1 MRREAQ
7 RLRSIMHQ
15 SSDTERRTNFDLIV
29 QKLAKERGRGGAT
42 GGTDDKPSVV
52 PLASGPAE
60 LHEFVSQRLGA
71 DVKEEELVVLAQVV
85 CFWDARAMPWCLHVL
100 ANTDRAGGAGGA
112 GGATRTGSSSS
123 GAGARCRDATAGAS
137 QVLSSLALLVQKC
150 K

>member
-29 QKLAKERGRGGAT
+29 QKLAKERGGGGA
-42 GGTDDKPSVV
+42 GGGADGKPSVV
-52 PLASGPAE
+52 PLSSGPAE
-60 LHEFVSQRLGA
+60 LHEFVAQRLGA

-100 ANTDRAGGAGGA
+100 SNTGGA
-112 GGATRTGSSSS
+112 GGATCRGSSSS
-123 GAGARCRDATAGAS
+123 RAGARCRDTTAGAS
-137 QVLSSLALLVQKC
+137 QVLRT
-150 K
+150 